1 MPECGLHLNSLCPYD
16 ILACAVTFAA
26 ILSFSV
32 LAARAEARTWRRV
45 NRFDGERR
53 ALQQHITLGRSHLR

>member
-1 MPECGLHLNSLCPYD
+1 MPEYALHVNSLTPYD
-16 ILACAVTFAA
+16 VLVCAVTFAI

-32 LAARAEARTWRRV
+32 LAARADARTWRRV

-53 ALQQHITLGRSHLR
+53 ALQEQITLGKSHLR

>member
-1 MPECGLHLNSLCPYD
+1 MPEYALHLNSLSLYD
-16 ILACAVTFAA
+16 ILVSAVTVAI

-53 ALQQHITLGRSHLR
+53 ALQHHITLGRSHLR

>member
-1 MPECGLHLNSLCPYD
+1 MPEYALHVNSLSLYD
-16 ILACAVTFAA
+16 ILGCAVAFAS

-32 LAARAEARTWRRV
+32 LAARAEARIWRRV

-53 ALQQHITLGRSHLR
+53 ALQKHITLGRSHLR